1 MTRLYKYFFRGLIT
15 VLPLALTLY
24 LLYIFLAWT
33 EAVALTFLRPFIGGF
48 YVPGMGLALG
58 ILGILAIGY
67 LVSKERVQRVL
78 VLLEM
83 PFTNLP
89 VVKSIYSS
97 LKSFADYF
105 SPSSKNTAQQV
116 VVLRVPGQQL
126 ELVGLVTRRSMEGLP
141 EGFTQENRVAV
152 YLPMGYM
159 IGGYTVFV
167 PQEWVQ
173 PIDMS
178 VEEAMRSSLIAW
190 MARAETNNRPA
201 APVAP
206 SLPATRRAARPEPG
220 PSMPIIE
227 FTLAP
232 GCPYIEVNQLLKAT
246 GVCDSGGAGKMLVAD
261 GLVQVGGVPETRKTA
276 KIRAGQI
283 VTCGDARIVVRA
295 AEAGDEPA

>member
-1 MTRLYKYFFRGLIT
+1 MNRLYKYFFRGLIT
-15 VLPLALTLY
+15 VLPLALTIY

-67 LVSKERVQRVL
+67 LVSKQRVQKFLTV
-78 VLLEM
+78 VEM

-141 EGFTQENRVAV
+141 EGFTQGDRVAV

-167 PQEWVQ
+167 PQDWVQ
-173 PIDMS
+173 PIQMS

-190 MARAETNNRPA
+190 MARAENNSRPA
-201 APVAP
+201 APPVPDTPVAP
-206 SLPATRRAARPEPG
+206 PPPPPPPAST
-220 PSMPIIE
+220 
-227 FTLAP
+227 
-232 GCPYIEVNQLLKAT
+232 N
-246 GVCDSGGAGKMLVAD
+246 SGG
-261 GLVQVGGVPETRKTA
+261 
-276 KIRAGQI
+276 
-283 VTCGDARIVVRA
+283 
-295 AEAGDEPA
+295 PA

>member
-15 VLPLALTLY
+15 VLPLALTIY

-58 ILGILAIGY
+58 ILAILAIGY
-67 LVSKERVQRVL
+67 LVSKQRVQRVL
-78 VLLEM
+78 TLVEM

-116 VVLRVPGQQL
+116 VILRLPGQQL

-141 EGFTQENRVAV
+141 EGFTQGDRVAV

-167 PQEWVQ
+167 PQDWVQ
-173 PIDMS
+173 PIQMS

-190 MARAETNNRPA
+190 MARAEAPSRPA
-201 APVAP
+201 APSA
-206 SLPATRRAARPEPG
+206 PATSDAADASVSPQAPAEPPAPMSTAGSGTASSGTASTGTAVNAGNPNTATSAASASTTSASSSTPHGGG
-220 PSMPIIE
+220 P
-227 FTLAP
+227 L
-232 GCPYIEVNQLLKAT
+232 
-246 GVCDSGGAGKMLVAD
+246 
-261 GLVQVGGVPETRKTA
+261 
-276 KIRAGQI
+276 
-283 VTCGDARIVVRA
+283 
-295 AEAGDEPA
+295 

>member
-15 VLPLALTLY
+15 VLPLALTIY
-24 LLYIFLAWT
+24 LLYLFLAWT
-33 EAVALTFLRPFIGGF
+33 EGVALTFLRPFIGGF

-67 LVSKERVQRVL
+67 LVSKQRVQRFLTL
-78 VLLEM
+78 VEM

-116 VVLRVPGQQL
+116 VVLRIPGQQL
-126 ELVGLVTRRSMEGLP
+126 ELVGLVTRRGTDGLP
-141 EGFTQENRVAV
+141 EGFTQGDRVAV

-173 PIDMS
+173 PIQMS

-190 MARAETNNRPA
+190 MARAETGGIRPVPTASPDAAADKPVAHPVSQPA
-201 APVAP
+201 AQPAGQTAGSSVSPSVAP
-206 SLPATRRAARPEPG
+206 AVSPSVAPPADQPA
-220 PSMPIIE
+220 
-227 FTLAP
+227 
-232 GCPYIEVNQLLKAT
+232 AT
-246 GVCDSGGAGKMLVAD
+246 GN
-261 GLVQVGGVPETRKTA
+261 
-276 KIRAGQI
+276 
-283 VTCGDARIVVRA
+283 
-295 AEAGDEPA
+295 PANPANPRTPGNGPA